1 MRGAGGVGDVAF
13 ARGLCGGAADII
25 DIIDRIDSGGVRR
38 GGVSADGLDGS
49 DRAYAK
55 ARWER
60 DLWVAADIID
70 RIDFADEG
78 CRRGANLSFDMPG
91 RWLR

>member
-1 MRGAGGVGDVAF
+1 M
-13 ARGLCGGAADII
+13 
-25 DIIDRIDSGGVRR
+25 RR

-60 DLWVAADIID
+60 GLWVAADIID
-70 RIDFADEG
+70 IIDRIDFAGEG

-91 RWLR
+91 RWLH

>member
-38 GGVSADGLDGS
+38 GARSQFFGLG
-49 DRAYAK
+49 RG
-55 ARWER
+55 
-60 DLWVAADIID
+60 VAAPAGAVISCYV
-70 RIDFADEG
+70 RPVADATG
-78 CRRGANLSFDMPG
+78 
-91 RWLR
+91 